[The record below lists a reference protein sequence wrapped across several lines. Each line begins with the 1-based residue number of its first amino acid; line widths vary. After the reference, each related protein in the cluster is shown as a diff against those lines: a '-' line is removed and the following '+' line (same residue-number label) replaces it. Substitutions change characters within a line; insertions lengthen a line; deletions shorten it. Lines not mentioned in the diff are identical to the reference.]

1 MSDVYSKWESKCCGI
16 YAIFSKTTNKRYVG
30 QTADK
35 KGFSGRWM
43 DHRAS
48 LRSNRHANIYLQRSY
63 NKRGEKDFYFVILEV
78 LKENNKELASSRE
91 NHWTEE
97 LKSMCFQNG
106 WNIDT
111 YDEHEKRTS
120 IHRPKPRNLIKYEF
134 ISPTGEI
141 VKGENI
147 EKFARSVGGAP
158 THFNSLH
165 HGRLHSYLGYKS
177 TNPEFHRKYKT
188 HRLVSPSG
196 EIKEFN
202 NICEFSRQSNLYPGY
217 IDYVLLGKM
226 AHIKGWHLENPPTKY
241 LEAIKNYQFKY
252 VESPD
257 GTIYKFRSMRKFYL
271 KFRLSPYLTRK
282 LISEKF
288 LNGWKMI
295 DFNNAAIEI

>member
-1 MSDVYSKWESKCCGI
+1 MSDVYNKWESKCCGI

-30 QTADK
+30 QTVDK
-35 KGFSGRWM
+35 KGFAGRWKQ
-43 DHRAS
+43 HRSS
-48 LRSNRHANIYLQRSY
+48 LRGNIHHNTYLQRSY

-78 LKENNKELASSRE
+78 LDGNNKEFSSSKE
-91 NHWTEE
+91 NYWTEK

-111 YDEHEKRTS
+111 YDEHRRRKS
-120 IHRPKPRNLIKYEF
+120 IHRPNQRNLVKYEF

-158 THFNSLH
+158 QHFNDLH
-165 HGRLHSYLGYKS
+165 HGRLCSYLGYKS

-188 HRLVSPSG
+188 YRLVSPRG

-202 NICEFSRQSNLYPGY
+202 NIAEFSRQNSLCPGY
-217 IDYVLLGKM
+217 VDYVLLGKM

-241 LEAIKNYQFKY
+241 
-252 VESPD
+252 
-257 GTIYKFRSMRKFYL
+257 
-271 KFRLSPYLTRK
+271 
-282 LISEKF
+282 
-288 LNGWKMI
+288 
-295 DFNNAAIEI
+295 